1 MSSSRKHLIDIIS
14 EEEKNNII
22 FDYQNNVSLR

>member
-1 MSSSRKHLIDIIS
+1 MNPNRKHLIDIIS

-22 FDYQNNVSLR
+22 SDYKNNMSLR